1 MTKSI
6 EKKGEEKAKGEIAIA
21 RWFCHNAHHR
31 MVGNLKA
38 LERNRDADTTTISD
52 AVYEALDYPYDLW
65 S

>member
-1 MTKSI
+1 
-6 EKKGEEKAKGEIAIA
+6 
-21 RWFCHNAHHR
+21 

-38 LERNRDADTTTISD
+38 LDRNRDADTTAISD